1 MRISPEL
8 SFQSGTF
15 GYVRTQIDGSFYQPI
30 GDRVVLA
37 GRARVGTIWGA
48 DRDTIAPSR
57 RFYAGGGG
65 TVRGYCHLDIGMRG
79 ANDDTMGRGG
89 LAELSVEGRSHFGN
103 IGGVRLLAAGNNLT
117 A

>member
-30 GDRVVLA
+30 GDRVVIA

-57 RFYAGGGG
+57 RFYAAGGGA
-65 TVRGYCHLDIGMRG
+65 VRGYGYLAIGPRD
-79 ANDDTMGRGG
+79 ATDDPTGGRAPAD
-89 LAELSVEGRSHFGN
+89 LWLEAPPCF
-103 IGGVRLLAAGNNLT
+103 
-117 A
+117 